1 MVVLVLMY
9 AFTQRLFP
17 VAYEWGRLLKVIG
30 STAVLIAIGEVF
42 VPDDGIAWLA
52 VRLLLI
58 AALPVAL
65 HITGF
70 FSPEEQRYVK
80 MIARPKELARKIQE
94 ARVQEKADTEQEGVR
109 AQGLSEVYE
118 VEQMNEDMRN

>member
-1 MVVLVLMY
+1 
-9 AFTQRLFP
+9 
-17 VAYEWGRLLKVIG
+17 
-30 STAVLIAIGEVF
+30 
-42 VPDDGIAWLA
+42 
-52 VRLLLI
+52 
-58 AALPVAL
+58 
-65 HITGF
+65 
-70 FSPEEQRYVK
+70 